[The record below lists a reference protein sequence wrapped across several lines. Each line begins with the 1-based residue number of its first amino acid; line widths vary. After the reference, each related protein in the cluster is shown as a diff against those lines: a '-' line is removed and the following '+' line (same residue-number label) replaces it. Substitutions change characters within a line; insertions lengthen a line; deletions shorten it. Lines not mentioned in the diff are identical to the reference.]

1 MNLFYHT
8 PSKTWVDMQIM
19 YENLTAIGLD
29 RKVYKR
35 YCDNIPI
42 DSRRVVTVRTSS
54 TGRTWTN
61 DWGCLDKHQKSEH
74 CKTFNTSAI
83 VGGDADKG
91 GDDPPDL
98 EFYRE
103 PQRYPPN
110 PELNFKT
117 ACGRRHP
124 AFHPRAVGARRRTR
138 VGLCALPGQRGLL
151 AGLRTAAAVV

>member
-1 MNLFYHT
+1 
-8 PSKTWVDMQIM
+8 MQIM

-54 TGRTWTN
+54 DGRTWTN

-103 PQRYPPN
+103 RSFLQHR
-110 PELNFKT
+110 EV
-117 ACGRRHP
+117 ACSRRSR
-124 AFHPRAVGARRRTR
+124 RAK
-138 VGLCALPGQRGLL
+138 
-151 AGLRTAAAVV
+151 VVSWF

>member
-1 MNLFYHT
+1 MQQEDAVRRQST
-8 PSKTWVDMQIM
+8 PCRS
-19 YENLTAIGLD
+19 IGMTTKVPIQRATKDETFKELCNDFNID

-54 TGRTWTN
+54 DGRTWTN

-103 PQRYPPN
+103 PQR
-110 PELNFKT
+110 
-117 ACGRRHP
+117 
-124 AFHPRAVGARRRTR
+124 
-138 VGLCALPGQRGLL
+138 
-151 AGLRTAAAVV
+151 

>member
-1 MNLFYHT
+1 MQVNLFYHT

-54 TGRTWTN
+54 DGRTWTN

-103 PQRYPPN
+103 PNVCSWRV
-110 PELNFKT
+110 
-117 ACGRRHP
+117 RR
-124 AFHPRAVGARRRTR
+124 
-138 VGLCALPGQRGLL
+138 ALS
-151 AGLRTAAAVV
+151 

>member
-1 MNLFYHT
+1 MAHFLNCVALSASLTCRVSLLQVNLFYHT

-35 YCDNIPI
+35 YCDNIAI

-54 TGRTWTN
+54 DGRTWTN

-103 PQRYPPN
+103 PQR
-110 PELNFKT
+110 
-117 ACGRRHP
+117 
-124 AFHPRAVGARRRTR
+124 
-138 VGLCALPGQRGLL
+138 
-151 AGLRTAAAVV
+151 